1 MTMRA
6 VIYARY
12 SSDLQSEA
20 SIDDQV
26 RICKQRVEREGWLL
40 VEVYSDAAIS
50 GSTTL
55 RIGYQRL
62 LENARKGLY
71 DIVVTEALDRLSRDQ
86 EDIAALY
93 KHLSFYDVRLL
104 TLAEGEVS
112 ELHIGLKGTM
122 NALFLKDL
130 AAKIRRGQ
138 RGNIASGRSAG
149 GLSYGYD
156 VVSELDDRGNLVRGQ
171 RKVNEVEAGII
182 RGIFNEYA
190 AGKSPRAIASD
201 LNRDSIP
208 APKGGLWSASTING
222 NRARRNGILYNEA
235 YVGLLV
241 YNRTSMRRNP
251 TTGRRVHRINPPDE
265 WVVHNVPDLRIV
277 SDGLWD
283 KVKAIKKSMAPH
295 PMHKRR
301 RPKRLLSGLVYCGT
315 CGGKY
320 TVIGED
326 RFGCSRHRETGA
338 CTNNRT
344 ISVPKLEGKI
354 LDGLKDRLLRREL
367 VTGFIDQ
374 VREELKTRSRDQRS
388 RKRSLENE
396 RASITRK
403 IEKLVTAIE
412 DGLITLELKER
423 LKALDQR
430 RTEIDIEL
438 HSAPAT
444 PVIELIPNLP
454 EVYRQKVENLRESL
468 NADDVTRS
476 EAIPLLHSLIDQI
489 IIHKRPGRG
498 QVAIELYGSLAK
510 LISLAGGNADEAD
523 VMTMMVAEE
532 GLEPPTRGL

>member
-1 MTMRA
+1 MRV

-12 SSDLQSEA
+12 SSELQSDA

-26 RICKQRVEREGWLL
+26 SICKQRIEKEGWALA
-40 VEVYSDAAIS
+40 EIFSDAAIS

-55 RIGYQRL
+55 RPGYQRM
-62 LENARKGLY
+62 LEGARNGSY

-93 KHLSFYDVRLL
+93 KQLSFSDVRLF

-156 VVSELDDRGNLVRGQ
+156 VVPELDDRGNLVRGQ
-171 RKVNEVEAGII
+171 RKVNEAEAVII
-182 RGIFNEYA
+182 RRIYDEYS

-201 LNRDSIP
+201 LNRDAIMS
-208 APKGGLWSASTING
+208 PKGGLWSASTING
-222 NRARRNGILYNEA
+222 NRARRNGVLYNEA

-265 WVVHNVPDLRIV
+265 WVVQDVPELRIV
-277 SDGLWD
+277 SDDLWD
-283 KVKAIKKSMAPH
+283 KVQAIKKSMGSYPT
-295 PMHKRR
+295 HKKR
-301 RPKRLLSGLVYCGT
+301 RPKRLLSGLVHCGT

-320 TVIGED
+320 TVIGEE

-344 ISVPKLEGKI
+344 ISVPKLEDKI
-354 LDGLKDRLLRREL
+354 LSGLKERLLSQEM
-367 VTGFIDQ
+367 VTDFVEQ
-374 VREELKTRSRDQRS
+374 VRVELKTKAKDQHSRT
-388 RKRSLENE
+388 RSLENE
-396 RASITRK
+396 KAAITGK
-403 IEKLVTAIE
+403 IKKLVTVIE
-412 DGLITLELKER
+412 DGLFTPELKER
-423 LKALDQR
+423 MKALDKR
-430 RTEIDIEL
+430 RTEIEGEL
-438 HSAPAT
+438 SSV
-444 PVIELIPNLP
+444 PVSPVVELIPNIH
-454 EVYRQKVENLRESL
+454 EVYRQKVENLRDTL

-476 EAIPLLHSLIDQI
+476 EAIPLLHSLVDQI

-498 QVAIELYGSLAK
+498 QVAIELSGSLAK

>member
-1 MTMRA
+1 MTKRVA
-6 VIYARY
+6 IYARY
-12 SSDLQSEA
+12 SSDLQSDA

-26 RICKQRVEREGWLL
+26 RICKQRVQSESWGL
-40 VEVYSDAAIS
+40 VDVYSDAAIS

-55 RIGYQRL
+55 RPGYQRL
-62 LENARKGLY
+62 LKDASKGLF

-93 KHLSFYDVRLL
+93 KHLSFSDVRLF

-156 VVSELDDRGNLVRGQ
+156 VAPELDGNGNLVRGQ
-171 RKVNEVEAGII
+171 RKINEVEAVII
-182 RGIFNEYA
+182 QRIYNEYA
-190 AGKSPRAIASD
+190 AGKSPRAIATG
-201 LNRDSIP
+201 LNRNRIP
-208 APKGGLWSASTING
+208 SPKGGLWSASTING
-222 NRARRNGILYNEA
+222 NRARRNGVLYNEA

-251 TTGRRVHRINPPDE
+251 TTGRRVHKINPSDE
-265 WVVHNVPDLRIV
+265 WVVQDAPELRIV
-277 SDGLWD
+277 SDDLWD
-283 KVKAIKKSMAPH
+283 KVQAIKKSMGPH
-295 PMHKRR
+295 PTHKRR
-301 RPKRLLSGLVYCGT
+301 RPKRLLSGLVHCGT

-320 TVIGED
+320 TVIGEE

-344 ISVPKLEGKI
+344 ISVPKLENKI
-354 LDGLKDRLLRREL
+354 LNGLKERLLSQDM
-367 VTGFIDQ
+367 VTDFVEQ
-374 VREELKTRSRDQRS
+374 VRIELKTKAKDQHSRTG
-388 RKRSLENE
+388 SLNNE
-396 RASITRK
+396 KTDIIRK
-403 IEKLVTAIE
+403 IKKLVTVIE
-412 DGLITLELKER
+412 DGLFTPEMKER
-423 LKALDQR
+423 MKALDKR
-430 RTEIDIEL
+430 RTEIEDEL
-438 HSAPAT
+438 CSAPAS
-444 PVIELIPNLP
+444 PVVELIPNIH
-454 EVYRQKVENLRESL
+454 EVYRQKVENLRSTL
-468 NADDVTRS
+468 DADDVTRS
-476 EAIPLLHSLIDQI
+476 EAIPLLHSLVDQI

-510 LISLAGGNADEAD
+510 LISLAGGNADEDD